1 MQHNRLTAELDPVP
15 LPQPPALPLCPAGFV
30 LCALGAFPGMAW
42 QQWMCQQWLY
52 MRAFEEAQA
61 VVRPSL
67 PERDLLAVW
76 N

>member
-1 MQHNRLTAELDPVP
+1 MERRFTLPELRVNQ
-15 LPQPPALPLCPAGFV
+15 LPQPPTPAVTAVGFV
-30 LCALGAFPGMAW
+30 LCPALGFPGGCAGD
-42 QQWMCQQWLY
+42 WMVRQWLY

>member
-1 MQHNRLTAELDPVP
+1 MHHKRFATEPSVIP
-15 LPQPPALPLCPAGFV
+15 LPQPPLPPIAPDAFMMCPLALASGQ
-30 LCALGAFPGMAW
+30 ALEQWLW
-42 QQWMCQQWLY
+42 QQWVYQ
-52 MRAFEEAQA
+52 RAFEQAQA